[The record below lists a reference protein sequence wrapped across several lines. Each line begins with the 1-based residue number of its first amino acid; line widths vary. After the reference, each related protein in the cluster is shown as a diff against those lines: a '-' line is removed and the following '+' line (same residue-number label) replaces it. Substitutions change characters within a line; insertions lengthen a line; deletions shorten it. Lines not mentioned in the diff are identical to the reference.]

1 MGQSIPD
8 MPPRRDNRTLV
19 RLSQHLAATPD
30 NLRSELMPDEIAL
43 WATYMAAGGETGGE
57 TCDSGTDSFGGE

>member
-8 MPPRRDNRTLV
+8 MPPRRDNQTLS
-19 RLSQHLAATPD
+19 RLSQHAATPPE
-30 NLRSELMPDEIAL
+30 NLRRELIPDEIAL
-43 WATYMAAGGETGGE
+43 WATYMAAGGDSGGE

>member
-8 MPPRRDNRTLV
+8 MPPRRDNQTLV

-30 NLRSELMPDEIAL
+30 NLRSELTSDEIAL
-43 WATYMAAGGETGGE
+43 WATYMAAGGET
-57 TCDSGTDSFGGE
+57 CDSGADSFGGE